1 MEISRASVHSTN
13 PLINFGTSVV
23 SCHSS
28 TTPAGLIEIKHFS
41 YYRVDRYES
50 SPPPQCQQTVDNH
63 RVFMEECFQY
73 AEL

>member
-1 MEISRASVHSTN
+1 MKISRASVHSTN

-28 TTPAGLIEIKHFS
+28 TTPAGLIEIKHSS
-41 YYRVDRYES
+41 YNRVARNES
-50 SPPPQCQQTVDNH
+50 SPPQCQQTVDNH
-63 RVFMEECFQY
+63 RVFMEECFQC